1 MKRSTLT
8 ALLRIYDTGQDRV
21 AVWYLDIFEEQQ
33 LVGLW
38 ERTEVASLTIQFV
51 RSCGFE
57 AFAVQLVPVTAN
69 ATS

>member
-8 ALLRIYDTGQDRV
+8 APLRIYDTGHDRV
-21 AVWYLDIFEEQQ
+21 AVYYLDIFEEQQ

-38 ERTEVASLTIQFV
+38 KRSEVAKLALQFTHTH
-51 RSCGFE
+51 GFDNL
-57 AFAVQLVPVTAN
+57 ALQLVPVTAN